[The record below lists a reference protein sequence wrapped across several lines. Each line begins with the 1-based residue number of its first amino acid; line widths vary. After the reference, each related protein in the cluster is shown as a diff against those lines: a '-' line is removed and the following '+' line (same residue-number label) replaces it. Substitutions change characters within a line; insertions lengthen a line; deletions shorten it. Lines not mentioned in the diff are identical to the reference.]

1 MSKSY
6 SWWCGRKK
14 RIKKKYTLL
23 LGSYFSPK
31 ELKVF
36 YRRYKLEINKKKSI
50 KRRRTGCGQRIRT
63 EKG

>member
-14 RIKKKYTLL
+14 CLKKKYTLL

-36 YRRYKLEINKKKSI
+36 FRRYKLRINK
-50 KRRRTGCGQRIRT
+50 
-63 EKG
+63 